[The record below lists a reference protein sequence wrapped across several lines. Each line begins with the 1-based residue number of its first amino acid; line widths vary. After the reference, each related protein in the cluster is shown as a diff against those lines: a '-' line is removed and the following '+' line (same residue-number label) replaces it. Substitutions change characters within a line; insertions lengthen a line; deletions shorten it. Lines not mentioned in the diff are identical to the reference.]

1 MRNSSTAAAL
11 GISNGDFMAGAHNH
25 LIKIL
30 CPNTAIGSII
40 GRGGAVI
47 NLMNQSTGARIKLSQ
62 NQDFFPMTDDRVIGI
77 TGSLECIAIAIGEL
91 VTKIIEVSVDSIIEG
106 SLSASK

>member
-1 MRNSSTAAAL
+1 MWNSSIAAAL
-11 GISNGDFMAGAHNH
+11 GVSHGDSLAGSQNH

-40 GRGGAVI
+40 GRGGSVI
-47 NLMNQSTGARIKLSQ
+47 NQLNQSTGARIKLSQ

-77 TGSLECIAIAIGEL
+77 SGSLECIAVAIGEL
-91 VTKIIEVSVDSIIEG
+91 ITKIIEVSVNSIIE
-106 SLSASK
+106 